1 MEALSSKNALP
12 RASRIQRRPDFTL
25 CYETGRR
32 YFSRYFVLF
41 VRQNQHDTWRL
52 GLAVSKKN
60 GNAVRRNRIKRVLRE
75 FFRLHGHEL
84 PRDRDIVA
92 VPKRDLAGLP
102 VDFALVCAD
111 LAPLLGKLSRDR
123 QASGKRSAA

>member
-1 MEALSSKNALP
+1 METLSSANELP
-12 RASRIQRRPDFTL
+12 RACRIQRRPDFIL

-41 VRQNQHDTWRL
+41 VRQTEHNTWRL

-75 FFRLHGHEL
+75 FFRLHGHML
-84 PRDRDIVA
+84 PQSRDIVA
-92 VPKRDLAGLP
+92 IPKRDLLGVP
-102 VDFALVCAD
+102 VDLNLVCAD
-111 LAPLLGKLSRDR
+111 LRPVLGKLAQSREGKG
-123 QASGKRSAA
+123 QAA